1 MTVLQDYYRYK
12 VGQEAFDF
20 FAVFS
25 RFEYAMKFGC
35 LRQDNKPEAS
45 WHKLAEALSASF
57 YEAMKAAP
65 AAAIYF
71 ANPPGQLEL
80 KDGQVGFAP
89 VDPPRDGW
97 ELFRALKRA
106 RDNLFHGDKRHDN
119 SRDAD
124 LMVAGLF
131 ILNRAYEA
139 AEAAQDKPALQDFIG
154 RMEFGL

>member
-1 MTVLQDYYRYK
+1 MTLQDYYRHR

-25 RFEYAMKFGC
+25 RFEYAMKLGE
-35 LRQDNKPEAS
+35 LRQDNRPEAS
-45 WHKLAEALSASF
+45 WHKLAKALAAPF

-65 AAAIYF
+65 EAKIYF
-71 ANPPGQLEL
+71 ENPPGQLEL
-80 KDGQVGFAP
+80 KDGVVRFVP
-89 VDPPRDGW
+89 LDPPRDGL
-97 ELFRALKRA
+97 ELFKALKRA

-119 SRDAD
+119 RRDSA

-131 ILNRAYEA
+131 ILNRAFEA
-139 AEAAQDKPALQDFIG
+139 AEAARDKPALQDFVG

>member
-1 MTVLQDYYRYK
+1 MTKLQDYYRHK

-25 RFEYAMKFGC
+25 RFEYAMKFSA
-35 LRQDNKPEAS
+35 LRQDNRPEAS
-45 WHKLAEALSASF
+45 WYKLAEALTASF
-57 YEAMKAAP
+57 YNAMKAAP
-65 AAAIYF
+65 EAAIYF
-71 ANPPGQLEL
+71 ANPPGQLAL
-80 KDGQVGFAP
+80 QDGTVQFVQ
-89 VDPPRDGW
+89 VDPPRDGV
-97 ELFRALKRA
+97 ELFKALKRA

-119 SRDAD
+119 RRDAD

>member
-1 MTVLQDYYRYK
+1 MTLQDYFRQK

-25 RFEYAMKFGC
+25 RFEYALKFSA
-35 LRQDNKPEAS
+35 LRQDNRPEAS
-45 WHKLAEALSASF
+45 WYKLAQALGAPF
-57 YEAMKAAP
+57 YEAMKAAR

-71 ANPPGQLEL
+71 ENPPDQLALIE
-80 KDGQVGFAP
+80 GQVQFVS

-97 ELFRALKRA
+97 ELFQALKRA

-119 SRDAD
+119 DRDRA
-124 LMVAGLF
+124 LMIAGLF
-131 ILNRAYEA
+131 ILNSAYEA
-139 AEAAQDKPALQDFIG
+139 AEAADGKPELQDFLG